1 VILEYANGARGML
14 DLCMF
19 GEGSFDKEILTIV
32 GDEGKIESFLP
43 SQVLRASRRES
54 IGKLSGWKTGAA
66 RTPGS
71 EQKIIHNFDV
81 KYMGHHYGASY
92 IEHTKFRDAIL
103 NSTPAE
109 VTLKDGVTSVVT
121 GLAAHKSINEGRVVE
136 IKDIGTDVDDA
147 LALAVLLG
155 SKEVDLIGITTV
167 YGDAQL
173 RSTIAMH
180 LCSLLNR
187 NIPTFIGESK
197 PMSGREVWMSGSEG
211 KNFKDLDSFTP
222 QATSAIDFLVETV
235 VAQPKSVD
243 VIAIGPLT
251 NIARAIQ
258 TNLDFVEKV
267 KRVWIMG
274 GDFTQ
279 SRVEHNFKCDV
290 DAARIVLESN
300 IPISILDLPSS
311 QKTIIRMEEIKQ
323 IRTAPALGALLYSEI
338 MSWIQPR
345 NQDWTIPHD
354 PIAALTLLA
363 PEFFESSP
371 AGQVK
376 IDSEGMSFWN
386 ESPSGNVVLLNPIHP
401 ELAVERM
408 IELITN

>member
-1 VILEYANGARGML
+1 MHKVIL
-14 DLCMF
+14 D
-19 GEGSFDKEILTIV
+19 T
-32 GDEGKIESFLP
+32 
-43 SQVLRASRRES
+43 
-54 IGKLSGWKTGAA
+54 
-66 RTPGS
+66 
-71 EQKIIHNFDV
+71 
-81 KYMGHHYGASY
+81 
-92 IEHTKFRDAIL
+92 
-103 NSTPAE
+103 
-109 VTLKDGVTSVVT
+109 
-121 GLAAHKSINEGRVVE
+121 
-136 IKDIGTDVDDA
+136 DIGTDVDDA

-187 NIPTFIGESK
+187 SVPTFIGESK

-222 QATSAIDFLVETV
+222 QTTSAYDFLVETV

-258 TNLDFVEKV
+258 ADLGFVEKV

-279 SRVEHNFKCDV
+279 SKVEHNFKCDI
-290 DAARIVLESN
+290 DAARVVMESK

-311 QKTIIRMEEIKQ
+311 QKTIIRMEEIEQ
-323 IRTAPALGALLYSEI
+323 IRSAPVFGTLLYSEI

-354 PIAALTLLA
+354 PVAVLSLLA

-371 AGQVK
+371 AGQVR
-376 IDSEGMSFWN
+376 IDPEGMSFWN
-386 ESPSGNVVLLNPIHP
+386 ESPGGNVVLLNPIHP
-401 ELAVERM
+401 ELAVKRM

>member
-1 VILEYANGARGML
+1 MHKVIL
-14 DLCMF
+14 D
-19 GEGSFDKEILTIV
+19 T
-32 GDEGKIESFLP
+32 
-43 SQVLRASRRES
+43 
-54 IGKLSGWKTGAA
+54 
-66 RTPGS
+66 
-71 EQKIIHNFDV
+71 
-81 KYMGHHYGASY
+81 
-92 IEHTKFRDAIL
+92 
-103 NSTPAE
+103 
-109 VTLKDGVTSVVT
+109 
-121 GLAAHKSINEGRVVE
+121 
-136 IKDIGTDVDDA
+136 DIGTDVDDA

-222 QATSAIDFLVETV
+222 ETTSAVDFLVETV
-235 VAQPKSVD
+235 LAQPQSID

-258 TNLDFVEKV
+258 NNLHFAEKV

-279 SRVEHNFKCDV
+279 SKVEHNFKCDI
-290 DAARIVLESN
+290 DAAKAVLESR

-311 QKTIIRMEEIKQ
+311 QKTIIRMEEIEQ
-323 IRTAPALGALLYSEI
+323 IRNAPVFGALLYSEI
-338 MSWIQPR
+338 MSWIEPR

-354 PIAALTLLA
+354 PIAALSLLV
-363 PEFFESSP
+363 PEFFESSA

-401 ELAVERM
+401 ELAVKKM

>member
-1 VILEYANGARGML
+1 MHKVIL
-14 DLCMF
+14 D
-19 GEGSFDKEILTIV
+19 T
-32 GDEGKIESFLP
+32 
-43 SQVLRASRRES
+43 
-54 IGKLSGWKTGAA
+54 
-66 RTPGS
+66 
-71 EQKIIHNFDV
+71 
-81 KYMGHHYGASY
+81 
-92 IEHTKFRDAIL
+92 
-103 NSTPAE
+103 
-109 VTLKDGVTSVVT
+109 
-121 GLAAHKSINEGRVVE
+121 
-136 IKDIGTDVDDA
+136 DIGTDVDDA

-311 QKTIIRMEEIKQ
+311 HKTIIRMEEIEH
-323 IRTAPALGALLYSEI
+323 IRNAPALGALLYSEI

-371 AGQVK
+371 TGKAK
-376 IDSEGMSFWN
+376 INSEGMSFWN
-386 ESPSGNVVLLNPIHP
+386 ESPSGNVVLLNPIQP
-401 ELAVERM
+401 ELAVKRM

>member
-1 VILEYANGARGML
+1 MH
-14 DLCMF
+14 
-19 GEGSFDKEILTIV
+19 
-32 GDEGKIESFLP
+32 
-43 SQVLRASRRES
+43 
-54 IGKLSGWKTGAA
+54 
-66 RTPGS
+66 
-71 EQKIIHNFDV
+71 KIILD
-81 KYMGHHYGASY
+81 
-92 IEHTKFRDAIL
+92 T
-103 NSTPAE
+103 
-109 VTLKDGVTSVVT
+109 
-121 GLAAHKSINEGRVVE
+121 
-136 IKDIGTDVDDA
+136 DIGTDVDDA

-167 YGDAQL
+167 YGDTRL

-187 NIPTFIGESK
+187 KIPTFIGESK
-197 PMSGREVWMSGSEG
+197 PLSGREIWMSGSEG

-222 QATSAIDFLVETV
+222 ETTSAVDFLVETV
-235 VAQPKSVD
+235 LAQPQSID

-258 TNLDFVEKV
+258 NNLHFAEKV
-267 KRVWIMG
+267 KRIWIMG
-274 GDFTQ
+274 GNFTQ
-279 SRVEHNFKCDV
+279 SKVEHNFKCDI
-290 DAARIVLESN
+290 DAAKAVLESR

-311 QKTIIRMEEIKQ
+311 QKTIIRMEEIEQ
-323 IRTAPALGALLYSEI
+323 IRNAPVFGALLYSEI
-338 MSWIQPR
+338 MSWIEPR

-354 PIAALTLLA
+354 PIAALSLLV
-363 PEFFESSP
+363 PEFFESSA

-401 ELAVERM
+401 ELAVKKM

>member
-1 VILEYANGARGML
+1 MH
-14 DLCMF
+14 
-19 GEGSFDKEILTIV
+19 
-32 GDEGKIESFLP
+32 
-43 SQVLRASRRES
+43 
-54 IGKLSGWKTGAA
+54 
-66 RTPGS
+66 
-71 EQKIIHNFDV
+71 KIILD
-81 KYMGHHYGASY
+81 
-92 IEHTKFRDAIL
+92 T
-103 NSTPAE
+103 
-109 VTLKDGVTSVVT
+109 
-121 GLAAHKSINEGRVVE
+121 
-136 IKDIGTDVDDA
+136 DIGTDVDDA

-167 YGDAQL
+167 YGDARL

-187 NIPTFIGESK
+187 KIPTFIGESK
-197 PMSGREVWMSGSEG
+197 PLSGREIWMSGSEG

-222 QATSAIDFLVETV
+222 ETTSAVDFLVETV
-235 VAQPKSVD
+235 LAQPQSID

-258 TNLDFVEKV
+258 NNLHFAEKV

-279 SRVEHNFKCDV
+279 SRVEHNFKCDI
-290 DAARIVLESN
+290 DAARIVLESS

-311 QKTIIRMEEIKQ
+311 QKTIIRMDKIEQ
-323 IRTAPALGALLYSEI
+323 IRNAPVLGTILYSDI
-338 MSWIQPR
+338 KSWIEPR

-354 PIAALTLLA
+354 PIAALSLLV
-363 PEFFESSP
+363 PEFFESSA

-401 ELAVERM
+401 ELAVKKM

>member
-1 VILEYANGARGML
+1 MHKVIL
-14 DLCMF
+14 D
-19 GEGSFDKEILTIV
+19 T
-32 GDEGKIESFLP
+32 
-43 SQVLRASRRES
+43 
-54 IGKLSGWKTGAA
+54 
-66 RTPGS
+66 
-71 EQKIIHNFDV
+71 
-81 KYMGHHYGASY
+81 
-92 IEHTKFRDAIL
+92 
-103 NSTPAE
+103 
-109 VTLKDGVTSVVT
+109 
-121 GLAAHKSINEGRVVE
+121 
-136 IKDIGTDVDDA
+136 DIGTDVDDA
-147 LALAVLLG
+147 LALAALMG

-167 YGDAQL
+167 YGDVRL
-173 RSTIAMH
+173 RSAIAMH
-180 LCSLLNR
+180 LCSLVNR
-187 NIPTFIGESK
+187 EIPTFAGEGK
-197 PMSGREVWMSGSEG
+197 TISGREVWVSGSEG
-211 KNFKDLDSFTP
+211 KNYENLTSFTP
-222 QATSAIDFLVETV
+222 QITSAVDFLVNAV
-235 VAQPKSVD
+235 VSQPKSID

-279 SRVEHNFKCDV
+279 SKVEHNFKCDI

-300 IPISILDLPSS
+300 VPISILDLPSS
-311 QKTIIRMEEIKQ
+311 QKTIIRMEEIEQ
-323 IRTAPALGALLYSEI
+323 IRNAPALGALLYTEI

-371 AGQVK
+371 TGKAK

-386 ESPSGNVVLLNPIHP
+386 ESPSGNVVLLNPIQP
-401 ELAVERM
+401 ELAVKRM

>member
-1 VILEYANGARGML
+1 MHKVIL
-14 DLCMF
+14 D
-19 GEGSFDKEILTIV
+19 T
-32 GDEGKIESFLP
+32 
-43 SQVLRASRRES
+43 
-54 IGKLSGWKTGAA
+54 
-66 RTPGS
+66 
-71 EQKIIHNFDV
+71 
-81 KYMGHHYGASY
+81 
-92 IEHTKFRDAIL
+92 
-103 NSTPAE
+103 
-109 VTLKDGVTSVVT
+109 
-121 GLAAHKSINEGRVVE
+121 
-136 IKDIGTDVDDA
+136 DIGTDVDDA

-155 SKEVDLIGITTV
+155 SKEVYLIGITTV

-180 LCSLLNR
+180 LCSLKNR
-187 NIPTFIGESK
+187 SIPTFIGESK
-197 PMSGREVWMSGSEG
+197 PISGREIWMSGSEG

-222 QATSAIDFLVETV
+222 QTTSAVDFLVGTV

-251 NIARAIQ
+251 NIAQAIQ
-258 TNLDFVEKV
+258 VERDFVEKV

-279 SRVEHNFKCDV
+279 SRVEHNFKCDI
-290 DAARIVLESN
+290 DAARIVMESN
-300 IPISILDLPSS
+300 VPISILDLPSS
-311 QKTIIRMEEIKQ
+311 QKTIIRMEEIEQ
-323 IRTAPALGALLYSEI
+323 IRNAPVFGTLLYSEI

-354 PIAALTLLA
+354 PIAALALLA

-371 AGQVK
+371 TGKAK

-386 ESPSGNVVLLNPIHP
+386 ESPSGNVVLLNPIQP
-401 ELAVERM
+401 ELAVKRM